1 MMIHLEVVPNMY
13 IYAFENI
20 NWCIH
25 GVNWTWNMHIM
36 IVWHEKEDCRI
47 PSIMWFGFPPMMI
60 LCDLTNKLYVLKLN
74 QYVYWKFSWYTDEIF
89 VCIWGCFACIY
100 LLSAFSIC
108 VLMSWILP
116 LCSHICIVYIVDV
129 CGLCSKFIT
138 CIDD

>member
-1 MMIHLEVVPNMY
+1 
-13 IYAFENI
+13 
-20 NWCIH
+20 
-25 GVNWTWNMHIM
+25 MHIM

-129 CGLCSKFIT
+129 CGLCSKYIT
-138 CIDD
+138 YIDDSFLWYDNFLVSTQCIYIDIDIFAYASWLV